1 MNDISPRQSNGLR
14 IFLLFLI
21 IFVTAGFG
29 ATWAFKKQFLSEI
42 GNIAQREIAKVD
54 KSFEKSNTKSISAT
68 GEFKLP
74 TGWKLA
80 RVVTG
85 TIDSFVDA
93 TGTIQ
98 AKSESLLRFE
108 VSGQIAEVLAEAGQT
123 IEAGQPLARVD
134 PTDLKLTLEK
144 AQADLR
150 QQQASYEE
158 LIAGPT
164 QEEIN
169 SAKLQISS
177 AQKSYEQVLSK
188 VTNQDIAAARTRIE
202 QAQAKLI
209 RLKAGAEK
217 VDRAAA
223 EATLARAKS
232 ALESARSDLA
242 TTKEQA
248 RLAMEASA
256 NDLRNTQ
263 AEFSR
268 TYWNIRETERQMGKD
283 KISQTTKDQEETAN
297 RKLKTAEDTLEQKR
311 MAYEDAKSKEFTTL
325 QQRETDLKEAQAK
338 LADVLKAPRE
348 EDIASAQADVLD
360 AKIKL
365 EQLTGNQRA
374 KELAVSQANIEEAK
388 ASLAKLL
395 APVNAG
401 KIAQAQATI
410 ARSELAIKEAQ
421 RNLDKT
427 TLFAPFN
434 GTISLVSMHVAEPA
448 GADSSITLLDTR
460 NFHIDVPV
468 DELDIAQV
476 KIGQQVAVSV
486 DALPKQKITGKVTQ
500 IAPSADKGTQGSTTY
515 AVTVELNPTEAQV
528 RAGMTAVVEVLTQR
542 KENILLVPRRAVTTE
557 QGKQSVL
564 IPSKALPDPKVKTKA
579 GEPNSEKREIKT
591 GLSNNES
598 FEVVQGLKRG
608 DQVLVRDVVTTVN
621 PMNSGAGGSGRG
633 K

>member
-564 IPSKALPDPKVKTKA
+564 IPSKAPPDPKAKTKA
-579 GEPNSEKREIKT
+579 DPNSEKREIKT

>member
-217 VDRAAA
+217 VDRVAA